1 MTETC
6 LSGPRCGLCW
16 SRRLA
21 VWPVRRLTARELARY
36 FGEAT
41 GYER

>member
-1 MTETC
+1 MTEIC

-21 VWPVRRLTARELARY
+21 VWPVQPPTQYELDRY